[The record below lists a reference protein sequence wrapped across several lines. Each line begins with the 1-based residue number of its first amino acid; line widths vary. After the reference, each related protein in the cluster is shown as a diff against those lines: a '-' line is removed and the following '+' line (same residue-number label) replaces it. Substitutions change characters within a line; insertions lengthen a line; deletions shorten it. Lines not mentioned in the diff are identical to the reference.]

1 MTKHLTH
8 VTGTRASEGQ
18 DYLHISVFV
27 GLLDAIV
34 VCFFL
39 GLGAWLDSVG
49 VGNTGYTPLWSSLTA
64 KLRGHREGKKKH

>member
-18 DYLHISVFV
+18 DYLHISDFV

-49 VGNTGYTPLWSSLTA
+49 VGNTGYA
-64 KLRGHREGKKKH
+64 HHFGVV